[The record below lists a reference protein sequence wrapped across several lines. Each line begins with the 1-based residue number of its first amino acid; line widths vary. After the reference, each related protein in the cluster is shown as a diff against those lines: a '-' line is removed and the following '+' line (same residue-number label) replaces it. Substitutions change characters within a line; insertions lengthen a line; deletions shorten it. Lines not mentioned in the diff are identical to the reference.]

1 MSEGRLTFN
10 KLIRDK
16 VAEHMRE
23 KGIEHGVRTL
33 SEEEYKAELLRK
45 VGEEALGVQNAQT
58 REELVSEIAD
68 VLEVLSA
75 LRKLE
80 GITEEEIAQAL
91 TQNMEKK
98 GGFDTRTFLEWTA
111 DDGYKTNEQKKD

>member
-16 VAEHMRE
+16 VAKRMQE
-23 KGIEHGVRTL
+23 KGVEYGARTL
-33 SEEEYKAELLRK
+33 SEEEYKVELLKK

-58 REELVSEIAD
+58 REELVTEIAD
-68 VLEVLSA
+68 VLEVLST

-80 GITEEEIAQAL
+80 GITEEEIARAL
-91 TQNMEKK
+91 TENMEKK

-111 DDGYKTNEQKKD
+111 DDGYKTNEQK

>member
-1 MSEGRLTFN
+1 MNEGRLTFN

-16 VAEHMRE
+16 VAERMQER
-23 KGIEHGVRTL
+23 GVEYSARTL
-33 SEEEYKAELLRK
+33 SEEEYKAELLKK

-58 REELVSEIAD
+58 REELVSEMAD

-80 GITEEEIAQAL
+80 GITEEEIETAL
-91 TQNMEKK
+91 TRNMEKK

-111 DDGYKTNEQKKD
+111 DDGYKTNEQK